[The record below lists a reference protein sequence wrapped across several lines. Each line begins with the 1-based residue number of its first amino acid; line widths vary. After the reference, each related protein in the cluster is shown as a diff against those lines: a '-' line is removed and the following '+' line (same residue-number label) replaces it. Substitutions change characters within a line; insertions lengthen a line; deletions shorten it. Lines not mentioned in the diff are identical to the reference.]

1 MMPLKLTQT
10 NLPDLTPIINELC
23 KPTVDSMQPQVCY
36 HNRCYAGYSFMSNFD
51 NGMPKR
57 WYYLNLEVHCRHT
70 IQPEVNTPQQV
81 CNQYQRHAMT
91 SRYLDHVTIPWLR
104 AILIFIRVWGSSVP
118 CIFTLRL
125 CLPGSKTYRV
135 IRVLIFARS
144 W

>member
-36 HNRCYAGYSFMSNFD
+36 HNRCYVGYSFMSNFD
-51 NGMPKR
+51 NGMPKS

-70 IQPEVNTPQQV
+70 IQPEVNTPQQF

-91 SRYLDHVTIPWLR
+91 SRYL
-104 AILIFIRVWGSSVP
+104 GSRDYTLVASNSNFHP
-118 CIFTLRL
+118 CV
-125 CLPGSKTYRV
+125 G
-135 IRVLIFARS
+135 
-144 W
+144 